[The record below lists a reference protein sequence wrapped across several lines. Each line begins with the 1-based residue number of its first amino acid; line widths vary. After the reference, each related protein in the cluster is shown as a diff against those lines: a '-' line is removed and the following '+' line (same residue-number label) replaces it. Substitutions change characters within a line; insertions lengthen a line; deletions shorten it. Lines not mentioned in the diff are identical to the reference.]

1 MKTETLERGNKL
13 QKQIKELK
21 AHLEYTFR
29 MSDQTYHEG
38 FEPFE
43 LEYSKLPGK
52 AVFFPRFYTAPFYQ
66 TNARE
71 LRNEFIPF
79 PIDKFM
85 KIYKANVEE
94 EIARLEKEFANLQ
107 DEV

>member
-21 AHLEYTFR
+21 EHLEYTFR
-29 MSDQTYHEG
+29 MSDSSYHKG
-38 FEPFE
+38 FEPFGF
-43 LEYSKLPGK
+43 EYSKQIGK
-52 AVFFPRFYTAPFYQ
+52 ETIFPRFYTAPFYQ

-94 EIARLEKEFANLQ
+94 EIARLEKEFLNLQ